1 MINYILAEKCVG
13 SIVKLHK
20 KARMCYVAVLYLLR
34 ANCSAMVTELIR
46 SGKVHTLT
54 QNILWKLSVKLHL
67 PL

>member
-20 KARMCYVAVLYLLR
+20 KSTHVLCGGPLLR